1 MSILNV
7 STAFTNVSRGPYVI
21 DEFWVN
27 TDGFASATTGQ
38 TLALPGLYG
47 QGVSI
52 LSCSLLAPG
61 TGAGVEDV
69 LGANTVKVKA
79 KSNLTDASG
88 IRVLYNALGTGTVS
102 CGSGL
107 GATLPGDSWIVL
119 ENNGAVEVSQTGKAI
134 GLAVKYIN
142 LTQTQNRGYGQ

>member
-21 DEFWVN
+21 DDFWVN
-27 TDGFASATTGQ
+27 TEGFSATGAQ

-52 LSCSLLAPG
+52 LSCSLVTPG
-61 TGAGVEDV
+61 TGAAAVI
-69 LGANTVKVKA
+69 GATALQVWA
-79 KSNLTDASG
+79 QSNLPGSSG
-88 IRVLYNALGTGTVS
+88 IRVLYDALGTGNVQN
-102 CGSGL
+102 GSGL

-119 ENNGAVEVSQTGKAI
+119 SHSNVPVTGTGLDI
-134 GLAVKYIN
+134 GLCVKYTN
-142 LTQTQNRGYGQ
+142 LTQTQPRGYAL